1 MEKTNKKLKHVKSI
15 NYKKYINNNL
25 MNIAEYSKSM
35 DRISKELEKNKEI
48 HEFEEKIFD
57 IFEDIKTVTNEYC
70 DKIKQISKQLNT
82 NQEQNFGIVQKIISR
97 IIKKSSDVIDCS
109 IKVFEENK
117 RSPNINLY
125 EDYNLKLDSFN
136 KDYSQK
142 IENMESIR
150 KSYKEEVVQ
159 YEAYLV
165 NKELGLLESIN
176 NEYNKKKKKDKN
188 VLTDNHLKVFEQQEN
203 YLAIKEDIENKL
215 KEIFIYLN
223 ESRKT
228 MFRSLKHNTE
238 LFISSVNICANE
250 LKNMIS
256 KTDEFYS
263 NNPINE
269 KEDLINE
276 DNFVN
281 EIIKD
286 DLYEFKFLLDKKN
299 IGKEENSEELKSK
312 KKKKDKKDYLNVDTL
327 LDKLEDENLLKLLKE
342 LDTNKI
348 KCNHNN
354 GQKITSLQNKK
365 KIEKYLN
372 LIINEPEKLN
382 DNFKNELKSL
392 LEQNSDNQTSFMQ
405 CLNNYRAKGSFELK
419 KLTITILCDLF
430 ISMVETAVKNN
441 DYKIIQFALILS
453 LTYYHLKVEESI
465 EENIQINNLINEEK
479 KIYMTTYLKNA
490 KPYQCKEFW
499 LNYLQALIHDEI
511 DKLIKRKEKI
521 ITDKQ
526 RSVAV
531 FSSSFTLIKN
541 MLDYDLDF
549 DFINQVLEEVC
560 IQNKFKDT
568 EKQEI
573 VNFLIA
579 ENQQRPSSKNEN
591 KK

>member
-1 MEKTNKKLKHVKSI
+1 MEKSNKKLKHVKSI

-35 DRISKELEKNKEI
+35 DRICKELEKNKEI

-57 IFEDIKTVTNEYC
+57 LFEDIKTVTNEYC

-97 IIKKSSDVIDCS
+97 ILKKSSDVIDCS

-299 IGKEENSEELKSK
+299 IGKEKNSEEQKSK
-312 KKKKDKKDYLNVDTL
+312 KKKK
-327 LDKLEDENLLKLLKE
+327 
-342 LDTNKI
+342 
-348 KCNHNN
+348 
-354 GQKITSLQNKK
+354 NKK
-365 KIEKYLN
+365 Y
-372 LIINEPEKLN
+372 
-382 DNFKNELKSL
+382 
-392 LEQNSDNQTSFMQ
+392 
-405 CLNNYRAKGSFELK
+405 
-419 KLTITILCDLF
+419 
-430 ISMVETAVKNN
+430 
-441 DYKIIQFALILS
+441 
-453 LTYYHLKVEESI
+453 
-465 EENIQINNLINEEK
+465 
-479 KIYMTTYLKNA
+479 
-490 KPYQCKEFW
+490 
-499 LNYLQALIHDEI
+499 
-511 DKLIKRKEKI
+511 
-521 ITDKQ
+521 
-526 RSVAV
+526 
-531 FSSSFTLIKN
+531 
-541 MLDYDLDF
+541 
-549 DFINQVLEEVC
+549 
-560 IQNKFKDT
+560 
-568 EKQEI
+568 
-573 VNFLIA
+573 
-579 ENQQRPSSKNEN
+579 
-591 KK
+591 

>member
-1 MEKTNKKLKHVKSI
+1 MEKQNKKLKHVKSI

-35 DRISKELEKNKEI
+35 DRICKELEKNKEI

-117 RSPNINLY
+117 RIPNINLY

-150 KSYKEEVVQ
+150 KSYKEEVAQ
-159 YEAYLV
+159 YESYLV

-250 LKNMIS
+250 LKNMI
-256 KTDEFYS
+256 
-263 NNPINE
+263 
-269 KEDLINE
+269 
-276 DNFVN
+276 
-281 EIIKD
+281 
-286 DLYEFKFLLDKKN
+286 
-299 IGKEENSEELKSK
+299 
-312 KKKKDKKDYLNVDTL
+312 
-327 LDKLEDENLLKLLKE
+327 
-342 LDTNKI
+342 
-348 KCNHNN
+348 
-354 GQKITSLQNKK
+354 
-365 KIEKYLN
+365 
-372 LIINEPEKLN
+372 
-382 DNFKNELKSL
+382 
-392 LEQNSDNQTSFMQ
+392 
-405 CLNNYRAKGSFELK
+405 
-419 KLTITILCDLF
+419 
-430 ISMVETAVKNN
+430 
-441 DYKIIQFALILS
+441 
-453 LTYYHLKVEESI
+453 
-465 EENIQINNLINEEK
+465 
-479 KIYMTTYLKNA
+479 
-490 KPYQCKEFW
+490 
-499 LNYLQALIHDEI
+499 
-511 DKLIKRKEKI
+511 
-521 ITDKQ
+521 
-526 RSVAV
+526 
-531 FSSSFTLIKN
+531 
-541 MLDYDLDF
+541 
-549 DFINQVLEEVC
+549 
-560 IQNKFKDT
+560 
-568 EKQEI
+568 
-573 VNFLIA
+573 
-579 ENQQRPSSKNEN
+579 
-591 KK
+591 

>member
-1 MEKTNKKLKHVKSI
+1 MEKSNKKLKHAKSI

-25 MNIAEYSKSM
+25 MNIAEYSKTM
-35 DRISKELEKNKEI
+35 DRICKEFEKNKEI

-82 NQEQNFGIVQKIISR
+82 NQEQNVGVVQKIISR
-97 IIKKSSDVIDCS
+97 ILKKSSDVIDSS

-117 RSPNINLY
+117 RNPNINLY

-188 VLTDNHLKVFEQQEN
+188 VLIDNHLKVFEQQEN
-203 YLAIKEDIENKL
+203 YLATKEDIENKI
-215 KEIFIYLN
+215 KEIFRYIN
-223 ESRKT
+223 DSRKT
-228 MFRSLKHNTE
+228 MFSSLKHNTE
-238 LFISSVNICANE
+238 LFISSVNICSKE

-256 KTDEFYS
+256 KVDQFYS

-276 DNFVN
+276 DNFIN
-281 EIIKD
+281 EIVKD
-286 DLYEFKFLLDKKN
+286 DLYEFKFLLDKTN
-299 IGKEENSEELKSK
+299 IGKEENSEEQKSK
-312 KKKKDKKDYLNVDTL
+312 KKKKDKKDYLNVDSL
-327 LDKLEDENLLKLLKE
+327 LDKLEDENLMKLLKE

-354 GQKITSLQNKK
+354 DQKITSLKYKK

-372 LIINEPEKLN
+372 LIINQPEKLN
-382 DNFKNELKSL
+382 DNYKNELKSL
-392 LEQNSDNQTSFMQ
+392 LEQSTDNQTSFMQ

-419 KLTITILCDLF
+419 KLTIIILCDLF
-430 ISMVETAVKNN
+430 ISMVEMAVKNN

-453 LTYYHLKVEESI
+453 LTYYHLKEESI
-465 EENIQINNLINEEK
+465 EDNIKINNLINEEK
-479 KIYMTTYLKNA
+479 KIYMTVYLKKA
-490 KPYQCKEFW
+490 KPYHSKEFW
-499 LNYLQALIHDEI
+499 MNYLQALIHDEI

-549 DFINQVLEEVC
+549 DFINQVLEEIC

-568 EKQEI
+568 EKQDI
-573 VNFLIA
+573 VNFLIS
-579 ENQQRPSSKNEN
+579 ENQQRPSAKNEN

>member
-1 MEKTNKKLKHVKSI
+1 MEKQNKKLKHVKSI
-15 NYKKYINNNL
+15 NYKKCINNNL
-25 MNIAEYSKSM
+25 MSIAEYSKTM
-35 DRISKELEKNKEI
+35 DRICKEFEKNKEI
-48 HEFEEKIFD
+48 HEFEEKIFEF
-57 IFEDIKTVTNEYC
+57 FEDIKTVTNEYC

-117 RSPNINLY
+117 RIPNINLY

-299 IGKEENSEELKSK
+299 IGKEENSEDLKSK
-312 KKKKDKKDYLNVDTL
+312 KKKKDKKDYLNVDSL

-479 KIYMTTYLKNA
+479 KNIYDNLFEK
-490 KPYQCKEFW
+490 CK
-499 LNYLQALIHDEI
+499 AL
-511 DKLIKRKEKI
+511 
-521 ITDKQ
+521 
-526 RSVAV
+526 S
-531 FSSSFTLIKN
+531 
-541 MLDYDLDF
+541 M
-549 DFINQVLEEVC
+549 
-560 IQNKFKDT
+560 
-568 EKQEI
+568 
-573 VNFLIA
+573 
-579 ENQQRPSSKNEN
+579 
-591 KK
+591 